1 MLCYT
6 SSWPGDCLRIL
17 LLEYGLLCGLH
28 CLGGQGQA
36 GPQLLVKG
44 VRVWKYEVEIDQGE
58 YKHLL
63 GMAWM
68 ICATVGQMG
77 EKQIEKVK
85 QMVINVMMKG
95 MVYWLNLA

>member
-1 MLCYT
+1 M
-6 SSWPGDCLRIL
+6 I
-17 LLEYGLLCGLH
+17 LLEYGLLGGLL
-28 CLGGQGQA
+28 CQDGQGQA

-44 VRVWKYEVEIDQGE
+44 VRVWKYEVE

-77 EKQIEKVK
+77 EKQMVKV
-85 QMVINVMMKG
+85 MIKG
-95 MVYWLNLA
+95 MVYWLEAARHSVSLA

>member
-1 MLCYT
+1 M
-6 SSWPGDCLRIL
+6 
-17 LLEYGLLCGLH
+17 
-28 CLGGQGQA
+28 
-36 GPQLLVKG
+36 
-44 VRVWKYEVEIDQGE
+44 WKYEVEIDQGE

-85 QMVINVMMKG
+85 QMVVKVMMKG
-95 MVYWLNLA
+95 MVYWLEAARHSVSLA

>member
-1 MLCYT
+1 M
-6 SSWPGDCLRIL
+6 
-17 LLEYGLLCGLH
+17 
-28 CLGGQGQA
+28 
-36 GPQLLVKG
+36 
-44 VRVWKYEVEIDQGE
+44 WKYEVEIDQGE

>member
-1 MLCYT
+1 M
-6 SSWPGDCLRIL
+6 
-17 LLEYGLLCGLH
+17 
-28 CLGGQGQA
+28 
-36 GPQLLVKG
+36 
-44 VRVWKYEVEIDQGE
+44 WKYEVEIDQGE

-77 EKQIEKVK
+77 EKQ
-85 QMVINVMMKG
+85 MVINVMMKE